1 MVFWV
6 PLIAY
11 AAVILLSALAF
22 ASQPAP
28 RRLIDLARAL
38 LRYINL
44 FPVGLMGLWGALGHI
59 VFPSQSAAAIGWTTS
74 PFQTEVGLANLGM
87 GLAGVIAAFW
97 RDWGFR
103 AAVAVMMAGF
113 LGGAGIN
120 HIIEIGRTGN
130 LAAGNAGPI
139 LYMDLLTPL
148 LLVILLA
155 LTYRSDRASR
165 P

>member
-11 AAVILLSALAF
+11 AAVVLLTALSF
-22 ASQPAP
+22 ARQPAP
-28 RRLIDLARAL
+28 RRPLDLARAL

-59 VFPSQSAAAIGWTTS
+59 VFPAQSAAAIGWATS

-139 LYMDLLTPL
+139 LYTDLLTPL
-148 LLVILLA
+148 LLIILLA
-155 LTYRSDRASR
+155 LTYRSDWAAR

>member
-11 AAVILLSALAF
+11 AAAVLLAALSF
-22 ASQPAP
+22 ARKPAP
-28 RRLIDLARAL
+28 RRPLDLARAL

-44 FPVGLMGLWGALGHI
+44 FPVGLMGLWGALGHL
-59 VFPSQSAAAIGWTTS
+59 VFPAQAAASIGWATS
-74 PFQTEVGLANLGM
+74 PFQTEVGLANLGI

-103 AAVAVMMAGF
+103 AAVAVMTAGF
-113 LGGAGIN
+113 LGGAGLN
-120 HIIEIGRTGN
+120 HIIEIEKTGN

-139 LYMDLLTPL
+139 LYTDLLTPL
-148 LLVILLA
+148 LLLILLA
-155 LTYRSDRASR
+155 LTYRSDRAVR

>member
-11 AAVILLSALAF
+11 AAVVLLTALSF
-22 ASQPAP
+22 ARQPAP
-28 RRLIDLARAL
+28 RRPLDLARAL

-59 VFPSQSAAAIGWTTS
+59 VFPAQSAAAIGWATS

-139 LYMDLLTPL
+139 LYTDLLTPL

>member
-11 AAVILLSALAF
+11 AAVVLLSALSF
-22 ASQPAP
+22 TRQPAP
-28 RRLIDLARAL
+28 RRLIDLARGL

-59 VFPSQSAAAIGWTTS
+59 VFPAQSAAAIGWATS

-120 HIIEIGRTGN
+120 HIIEIGKTGN

-139 LYMDLLTPL
+139 LYTDLLTPL

-155 LTYRSDRASR
+155 LTYRSDRATR

>member
-1 MVFWV
+1 MVFFV
-6 PLIAY
+6 PLLAY

-22 ASQPAP
+22 ARSPAA
-28 RRLIDLARAL
+28 RRPLDLARAL
-38 LRYINL
+38 IRYINL

-59 VFPSQSAAAIGWTTS
+59 VFPAQAAASIGWATS

-87 GLAGVIAAFW
+87 GVAGIIAAFW

-113 LGGAGIN
+113 LGGAGVN
-120 HIIEIGRTGN
+120 HIVEIAKTGN
-130 LAAGNAGPI
+130 YAAGNAGPI
-139 LYMDLLTPL
+139 LYTDLLTPL
-148 LLVILLA
+148 LLFILLA